1 MRYFILCAAFVS
13 TLISCETNKEY
24 SYYGEQIEVNGST
37 ALANLESEMEDRDS
51 VNMDLEGV
59 IVETCEKKGCWM
71 TAKMKDG
78 SDLRITFKDYGFF
91 VPKEGV
97 EGKNFVVQGIAK
109 KTVTDVATLKHF
121 AEDAG
126 KSAEEIAK
134 ITEPKE
140 EITFVATGVAIEKSQ
155 E

>member
-1 MRYFILCAAFVS
+1 MKYLILSAG
-13 TLISCETNKEY
+13 LIFCLVSCEPQKEY
-24 SYYGEQIEVNGST
+24 SFYGEAIDTEQTIAINQ
-37 ALANLESEMEDRDS
+37 LEAEMQGRDS
-51 VNMDLEGV
+51 SLVKLEGV

-71 TAKMKDG
+71 TAKLNDG
-78 SDLRITFKDYGFF
+78 SDMRITFKDYGFF
-91 VPKEGV
+91 VPKDGV
-97 EGKNFVVQGIAK
+97 EGKSFVAEGVAK

-126 KSAEEIAK
+126 KTEEEIAA

-140 EITFVATGVAIEKSQ
+140 GITFVATGVAIEKPQ